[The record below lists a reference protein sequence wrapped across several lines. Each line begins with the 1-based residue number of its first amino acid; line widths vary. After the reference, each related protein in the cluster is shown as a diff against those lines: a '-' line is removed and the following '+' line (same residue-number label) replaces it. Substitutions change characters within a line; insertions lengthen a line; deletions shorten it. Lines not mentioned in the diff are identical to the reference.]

1 MQAARVAL
9 TWEQAVISDPRR
21 SAALEDEH
29 EGSIVADIALP
40 IVLGTAAGVATGVL
54 VFGIAV
60 MRLGLMSWIW
70 P

>member
-1 MQAARVAL
+1 MEA
-9 TWEQAVISDPRR
+9 
-21 SAALEDEH
+21 EH

-40 IVLGTAAGVATGVL
+40 IVLGTAAGVAAGVL
-54 VFGIAV
+54 VFGVAG